1 MNVNSIGSR
10 ICLFIL
16 TIACIALPCFSNLAA
31 QRVDPAQPRMK
42 MTEIAPNVLV
52 FATRKGN
59 VLASVGPEG
68 ALLLGT
74 PSAESTEQVSNVLA
88 SRTQSAFRC
97 VVIWPEDPANSEGD
111 AGWQRRGALV
121 AIHENA
127 LSYMSV
133 NSGHMME
140 LPKGPQRFADLGVE
154 LPRIT
159 FSDVL
164 AFNLNGD
171 AIHVVHQKSGYS
183 DADALVHFHVN
194 KVVYLGEDFPGDGY
208 PLIDQTQHGTLSGLL
223 LTLEEVASWADE
235 SMHVVPARGEVTTGS
250 SLQAF
255 HDMIA
260 TVRNRIESLIKKGQ
274 TEEQVIA
281 QHPTADF
288 DARWGQGRVTPAA
301 FVKEVFAAVTQ
312 KK

>member
-1 MNVNSIGSR
+1 
-10 ICLFIL
+10 
-16 TIACIALPCFSNLAA
+16 
-31 QRVDPAQPRMK
+31 
-42 MTEIAPNVLV
+42 
-52 FATRKGN
+52 
-59 VLASVGPEG
+59 
-68 ALLLGT
+68 
-74 PSAESTEQVSNVLA
+74 
-88 SRTQSAFRC
+88 
-97 VVIWPEDPANSEGD
+97 
-111 AGWQRRGALV
+111 
-121 AIHENA
+121 
-127 LSYMSV
+127 
-133 NSGHMME
+133 ME
-140 LPKGPQRFADLGVE
+140 LPKGPQRFAELGVE

-159 FSDVL
+159 FSEVL

-171 AIHVVHQKSGYS
+171 AIHVVHQKPGYS

-223 LTLEEVASWADE
+223 STLEEVAPWVDA

-255 HDMIA
+255 HDMIV
-260 TVRNRIESLIKKGQ
+260 TVRNRIEGLMKKGQ

-288 DARWGQGRVTPAA
+288 DARWGHGRVTPAA
-301 FVKEVFAAVTQ
+301 FVKEVFAAVAQ